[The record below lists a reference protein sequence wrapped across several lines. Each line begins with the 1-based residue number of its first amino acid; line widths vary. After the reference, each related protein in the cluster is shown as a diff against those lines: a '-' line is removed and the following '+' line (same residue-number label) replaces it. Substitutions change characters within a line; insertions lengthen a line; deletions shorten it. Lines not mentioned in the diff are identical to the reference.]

1 MLSRVLETV
10 NWLLILPYGYIIFFV
25 GTFVGGSAKTPG
37 AAAFCFW
44 FYLAIFP
51 VAAVACN
58 LMTRE
63 IRAGGR
69 GGRALAVSLVPAGV
83 LAATWLLFPVFVR
96 TLVRVFG

>member
-1 MLSRVLETV
+1 MLNRALETV
-10 NWLLILPYGYIIFFV
+10 NWLLILPYGYIAFFL

-51 VAAVACN
+51 VTVVVCN
-58 LMTRE
+58 LLVRE
-63 IRAGGR
+63 IRARGR

-83 LAATWLLFPVFVR
+83 LASAWLLFPAFVR
-96 TLVRVFG
+96 TMVRVFG